1 MFLTAVE
8 YDHTG
13 FVDSISTVFGNIW
26 DGLSSIYIPGT
37 NWPIADFFIAIMTAG
52 LILKIFKHLFADV
65 VGNNSTGFGSG
76 HRRSESRKED

>member
-8 YDHTG
+8 YDHTS
-13 FVDSISTVFGNIW
+13 FVDCVSTVLGNIW
-26 DGLSSIYIPGT
+26 NGLQEIDIPGT

-65 VGNNSTGFGSG
+65 VGSNSTGFDSG
-76 HRRSESRKED
+76 HRRSESRKDK